1 MEYSVCHDTR
11 AWDREKNLSSR
22 WELMSNTEKRVE
34 KMMFKGVSFLVKI
47 CTCKVLD
54 IVLK

>member
-11 AWDREKNLSSR
+11 AWDKEKNLSSR

-34 KMMFKGVSFLVKI
+34 KMMFKGVSFLVKNMYM
-47 CTCKVLD
+47 
-54 IVLK
+54 